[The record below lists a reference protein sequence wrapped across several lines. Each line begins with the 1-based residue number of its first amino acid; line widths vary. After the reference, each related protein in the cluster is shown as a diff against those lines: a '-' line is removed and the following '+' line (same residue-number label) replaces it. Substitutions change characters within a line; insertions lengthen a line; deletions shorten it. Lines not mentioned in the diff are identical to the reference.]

1 MFQDCYFS
9 CEYHG
14 GHIALRDLQGLY
26 LAPIGSRAVLK
37 TRSKVVTKD
46 ELFSLEDSL
55 PQASFVAASN
65 TRYVSV
71 KQGMLKV
78 CDITSSVPRGLTR
91 RLHPCTQFYVH
102 KIFGCKLHAYSVKKI
117 QLCFTSFLFNF
128 SQRQQNAKEVKPG
141 FTNTSREVQ
150 PNKFEILSKM
160 KNSKMI

>member
-71 KQGMLKV
+71 KQGKYL
-78 CDITSSVPRGLTR
+78 
-91 RLHPCTQFYVH
+91 
-102 KIFGCKLHAYSVKKI
+102 
-117 QLCFTSFLFNF
+117 QLL
-128 SQRQQNAKEVKPG
+128 
-141 FTNTSREVQ
+141 Q
-150 PNKFEILSKM
+150 PND
-160 KNSKMI
+160 

>member
-71 KQGMLKV
+71 KQGMFLSLPYF
-78 CDITSSVPRGLTR
+78 TSSVPRGLASR
-91 RLHPCTQFYVH
+91 VYNFICTQFLGASYILIPS
-102 KIFGCKLHAYSVKKI
+102 KRYNSVFL
-117 QLCFTSFLFNF
+117 LCSFISL
-128 SQRQQNAKEVKPG
+128 KD
-141 FTNTSREVQ
+141 
-150 PNKFEILSKM
+150 
-160 KNSKMI
+160 

>member
-1 MFQDCYFS
+1 MKKIVFMFQDCYFS

-71 KQGMLKV
+71 KQGMFL
-78 CDITSSVPRGLTR
+78 SLPYYF
-91 RLHPCTQFYVH
+91 LH
-102 KIFGCKLHAYSVKKI
+102 
-117 QLCFTSFLFNF
+117 
-128 SQRQQNAKEVKPG
+128 SQRFGQA
-141 FTNTSREVQ
+141 
-150 PNKFEILSKM
+150 IL
-160 KNSKMI
+160 